1 MKVLITGATGYIG
14 SALVEYLDS
23 ETDYDIIAHCR
34 KLPQYLE
41 SWRSRF
47 SVVEAD
53 IRDKE
58 RLLEVLDPDIDAIV
72 HLAAFN
78 DVDTGQSPREALE
91 VNGFGTR
98 TILEIAEELGSQ
110 NVIYFSTLKVYGSN
124 LEGTYSVSSPL
135 DCEDDYAVTHA
146 VAERYCQMYSS
157 SHGLTT
163 NVVRPSNV
171 FGAPVHPKIDR
182 WTLVPATFCKSAVED
197 GEIRL
202 RSSGRQSRD
211 FVSLDYICDAVD
223 RLLKSP
229 GSGYNVYNVTS
240 ENTITIWEVAK
251 VVEQAATD
259 VLQKE
264 IELSRKDDQPESSN
278 EFTARNN
285 LLLPPQEDEVFSKL
299 DEECRKMVETL
310 SK

>member
-1 MKVLITGATGYIG
+1 
-14 SALVEYLDS
+14 
-23 ETDYDIIAHCR
+23 
-34 KLPQYLE
+34 
-41 SWRSRF
+41 
-47 SVVEAD
+47 
-53 IRDKE
+53 
-58 RLLEVLDPDIDAIV
+58 
-72 HLAAFN
+72 
-78 DVDTGQSPREALE
+78 
-91 VNGFGTR
+91 
-98 TILEIAEELGSQ
+98 
-110 NVIYFSTLKVYGSN
+110 
-124 LEGTYSVSSPL
+124 
-135 DCEDDYAVTHA
+135 
-146 VAERYCQMYSS
+146 
-157 SHGLTT
+157 
-163 NVVRPSNV
+163 
-171 FGAPVHPKIDR
+171 
-182 WTLVPATFCKSAVED
+182 VPATFCKSAVED